1 MVRRDRL
8 TMRTPGGSRSLAA
21 RAPLRRGA
29 TVSHVG
35 LAAVLAL
42 AACGSEPAGE
52 AVFEPPATPAAAP
65 EPGPER
71 VSIYD
76 AQGELRESDVV
87 VAGLRLPRG
96 LDEKLSTERR
106 HVFETSV
113 PIEKVQRYFGPRL
126 RTPVVTPNGQG
137 VTYRDAAPRD
147 ATGGVVR
154 LDVSIVPAGVGRV
167 QVDVYELPPP
177 PPRPLTEA
185 EVRAI
190 VEREERER
198 MLAE

>member
-1 MVRRDRL
+1 MVGRDRL
-8 TMRTPGGSRSLAA
+8 SLRVVDAAHRPTFRTRGSWGRSACL
-21 RAPLRRGA
+21 
-29 TVSHVG
+29 
-35 LAAVLAL
+35 LAAVAAL
-42 AACGSEPAGE
+42 AACGGEPAGE
-52 AVFEPPATPAAAP
+52 AVFEPPATPVAAP

-76 AQGELRESDVV
+76 AEGALRESDVV

-96 LDEKLSTERR
+96 LEQKFAHGRR
-106 HVFETSV
+106 HVFETAV

-137 VTYRDAAPRD
+137 VTYREAVPSD
-147 ATGGVVR
+147 ATGAVVR
-154 LDVSIVPAGVGRV
+154 LDVSIVPAGLGRV
-167 QVDVYELPPP
+167 QVAIYELPPP

-198 MLAE
+198 MLDE

>member
-1 MVRRDRL
+1 MVRGHRL
-8 TMRTPGGSRSLAA
+8 IPAVREPSRVACMPGARRVLRSALLVVASSLA
-21 RAPLRRGA
+21 G
-29 TVSHVG
+29 
-35 LAAVLAL
+35 
-42 AACGSEPAGE
+42 CGGEPAQE
-52 AVFEPPATPAAAP
+52 VVFEPQPTPVAAP

-87 VAGLRLPRG
+87 VAGLRMPRG
-96 LDEKLSTERR
+96 VEQKLSYERR

-113 PIEKVQRYFGPRL
+113 PMEKVQRYFGPRL
-126 RTPVVTPNGQG
+126 RTPIVTPNGQG
-137 VTYRDAAPRD
+137 VTYRDATPRD

-154 LDVSIVPAGVGRV
+154 LDVTLVPAGLGRV
-167 QVDVYELPPP
+167 QIDIYELPPP

-198 MLAE
+198 RLSE

>member
-1 MVRRDRL
+1 V
-8 TMRTPGGSRSLAA
+8 
-21 RAPLRRGA
+21 APSVVA
-29 TVSHVG
+29 VAIG
-35 LAAVLAL
+35 LV
-42 AACGSEPAGE
+42 ACGGEPTGE

-65 EPGPER
+65 EPGPAR

-76 AQGELRESDVV
+76 AQGELREGDVV

-96 LDEKLSTERR
+96 LEPQFEHERR
-106 HVFETSV
+106 HVFETAV

-126 RTPVVTPNGQG
+126 RTPMVTPNGQG

-154 LDVSIVPAGVGRV
+154 LDVSIVPAGLGRV
-167 QVDVYELPPP
+167 QVDIYELPPP
-177 PPRPLTEA
+177 PPRALSEA